1 MPHYINTAAADVYVS
16 RVLNMTNELLK
27 LVKYKYWA
35 NEITFSALFD
45 VSDAELC
52 KQRDTNFK
60 NIPSTLNHVYV
71 VDDIFK
77 SHLSNKK
84 HSYLYRNID
93 KCPDFSILRC
103 QQKEIDQWYINF
115 VSGLEEKDLDEIV
128 NFEFVG
134 GGDGKMSVSE
144 IIFHIV
150 NHGTYHRGFVSDM
163 MYQIP
168 LSPPAN
174 DYTVYLRDVY
184 RNV

>member
-1 MPHYINTAAADVYVS
+1 VNKALYVS
-16 RVLNMTNELLK
+16 RVLSMLNELLK
-27 LVKYKYWA
+27 LVKYKFWA
-35 NEITFSALFD
+35 NEITFAALFD

-52 KQRDTNFK
+52 QQRDTNFK

-71 VDDIFK
+71 VDDIFR
-77 SHLSNKK
+77 SHLLNKK
-84 HSYLYRNID
+84 HSYLYRNTET
-93 KCPDFSILRC
+93 CPVFSMLQS

-115 VSGLEEKDLDEIV
+115 VSELEEKDLDEIIT
-128 NFEFVG
+128 FEFVG
-134 GGDGKMSVSE
+134 GGDGEMSVSE
-144 IIFHIV
+144 IIFHVV

-184 RNV
+184 RGV

>member
-1 MPHYINTAAADVYVS
+1 M
-16 RVLNMTNELLK
+16 LNELLK

-35 NEITFSALFD
+35 NEITFSVLSE
-45 VSDAELC
+45 VSDVELC
-52 KQRDTNFK
+52 KQRETNFK

-77 SHLSNKK
+77 SHLSDEK
-84 HSYLYRNID
+84 HNYSSRNTEAY
-93 KCPDFSILRC
+93 PDFIMLWN
-103 QQKEIDQWYINF
+103 QQKEIDQWYIRF
-115 VSGLEEKDLDEIV
+115 VSKLEENDLDKIV
-128 NFEFVG
+128 SFEFVG
-134 GGDGKMSVSE
+134 GGDGEMSVSE